1 MNPVM
6 IEETTLPL
14 PWYAPGDEDVEPAL
28 VAEFTPRRAPV
39 YPYTLSEVIQFEK
52 EERVFE
58 ALTLE
63 NEFLKLTILPELGG
77 RIYSAFDKVH
87 RQEMFYRNPVIRPG
101 LFAVRGAWPAVGVEF
116 NFPNSHN
123 AQTLEKVQCR
133 TAIHPDGSASVT
145 VGDLELVSRM
155 AWAVTITLHPGVA
168 AIDIETKLCNP
179 TSDPHRFYYW
189 MNAACPV
196 WEESE
201 FIFPP
206 TTRRLLT
213 HPPMDASRLDRLEY
227 PIHRGVDVSRFGNIR
242 QHFPVFAE
250 SMHEDFFGIYH
261 HSRNFGVVH
270 HADHRLVRGRKV
282 WTFGCARDGRVFI
295 DQLSDDHLDY
305 CELQTGPF
313 SLQSDYRLLEPG
325 RTLIQR
331 DRWFPVAETGGFNLA
346 GRDFAARF
354 DRAAKSLRFQPVRE
368 LGLLTARLLRSGTV
382 VAEQQ
387 FHSSPCRMTELRFID
402 TEACEIEIRDAA
414 GNLLGRSELD
424 TVPADADT
432 PAAPP
437 VTGREYRLGIYA
449 EEQGRVGEAEQRYLA
464 GAPSDPECAVA
475 AARLAAMS
483 GRSGEA
489 EKRLELAQPLPPEGK
504 LLRARLEHAPDSRL
518 APLLDTEALRD
529 RTLLEIGIG
538 CLRER
543 RFESAVEVLSA
554 MRPTGRGLALLAV
567 AERRLGRDNAAAL
580 KQADDAF
587 PFTPVV
593 WAESGSSRAVNGEFV
608 LEAVCEYLN
617 CRLYDE
623 AYRLLDRMPE
633 ALPITPCYRAWLA
646 DKLGLP
652 VELPDPQAPWE
663 KQFAFRVEEID
674 ILRFVL
680 EHNPAD
686 ENAAYQLGCL
696 YAGLNR
702 WSEAVPL
709 WESIRGNHRSAAQ
722 RNLGLYFWKIA
733 GETASAERC
742 YREAAADAPGGRTFS
757 EFAQFPGVAPE
768 TLLPLLEVGAK
779 RFPQD
784 CRVKLALARTLLA
797 AERPAEALAVM
808 ENNRFVLCEGKVA
821 ARAIF
826 ENACFA
832 LGNDA
837 MKHRAFDEA
846 ARWFLKAADFP
857 ENIGIGRPSGNKSAR
872 AYRLA
877 AEAFEAA
884 GKPAEAR
891 RALEAAMAEGNW
903 IDFEFFP
910 LRDVVWES
918 PAEGIDFDY
927 WINLANR
934 ALAAERGGETALAES
949 LNRRIHHFRSHLEA
963 EGRDAAWLEA

>member
-1 MNPVM
+1 
-6 IEETTLPL
+6 
-14 PWYAPGDEDVEPAL
+14 
-28 VAEFTPRRAPV
+28 
-39 YPYTLSEVIQFEK
+39 
-52 EERVFE
+52 
-58 ALTLE
+58 
-63 NEFLKLTILPELGG
+63 
-77 RIYSAFDKVH
+77 
-87 RQEMFYRNPVIRPG
+87 
-101 LFAVRGAWPAVGVEF
+101 
-116 NFPNSHN
+116 
-123 AQTLEKVQCR
+123 
-133 TAIHPDGSASVT
+133 
-145 VGDLELVSRM
+145 
-155 AWAVTITLHPGVA
+155 
-168 AIDIETKLCNP
+168 
-179 TSDPHRFYYW
+179 
-189 MNAACPV
+189 
-196 WEESE
+196 
-201 FIFPP
+201 
-206 TTRRLLT
+206 
-213 HPPMDASRLDRLEY
+213 
-227 PIHRGVDVSRFGNIR
+227 
-242 QHFPVFAE
+242 
-250 SMHEDFFGIYH
+250 
-261 HSRNFGVVH
+261 
-270 HADHRLVRGRKV
+270 
-282 WTFGCARDGRVFI
+282 
-295 DQLSDDHLDY
+295 
-305 CELQTGPF
+305 
-313 SLQSDYRLLEPG
+313 
-325 RTLIQR
+325 
-331 DRWFPVAETGGFNLA
+331 
-346 GRDFAARF
+346 
-354 DRAAKSLRFQPVRE
+354 
-368 LGLLTARLLRSGTV
+368 
-382 VAEQQ
+382 
-387 FHSSPCRMTELRFID
+387 
-402 TEACEIEIRDAA
+402 
-414 GNLLGRSELD
+414 
-424 TVPADADT
+424 
-432 PAAPP
+432 
-437 VTGREYRLGIYA
+437 
-449 EEQGRVGEAEQRYLA
+449 
-464 GAPSDPECAVA
+464 
-475 AARLAAMS
+475 
-483 GRSGEA
+483 
-489 EKRLELAQPLPPEGK
+489 
-504 LLRARLEHAPDSRL
+504 
-518 APLLDTEALRD
+518 
-529 RTLLEIGIG
+529 
-538 CLRER
+538 
-543 RFESAVEVLSA
+543 
-554 MRPTGRGLALLAV
+554 
-567 AERRLGRDNAAAL
+567 
-580 KQADDAF
+580 
-587 PFTPVV
+587 
-593 WAESGSSRAVNGEFV
+593 
-608 LEAVCEYLN
+608 
-617 CRLYDE
+617 
-623 AYRLLDRMPE
+623 MPE

-742 YREAAADAPGGRTFS
+742 YREAAADAPGGRTLS

-826 ENACFA
+826 ENACFS
-832 LGNDA
+832 LGKEA
-837 MKHRAFDEA
+837 MKRRAFDEA

-884 GKPAEAR
+884 GNPGEAR

-963 EGRDAAWLEA
+963 EGRDAVWLEA

>member
-1 MNPVM
+1 M
-6 IEETTLPL
+6 
-14 PWYAPGDEDVEPAL
+14 
-28 VAEFTPRRAPV
+28 
-39 YPYTLSEVIQFEK
+39 
-52 EERVFE
+52 
-58 ALTLE
+58 
-63 NEFLKLTILPELGG
+63 
-77 RIYSAFDKVH
+77 
-87 RQEMFYRNPVIRPG
+87 
-101 LFAVRGAWPAVGVEF
+101 
-116 NFPNSHN
+116 
-123 AQTLEKVQCR
+123 
-133 TAIHPDGSASVT
+133 
-145 VGDLELVSRM
+145 
-155 AWAVTITLHPGVA
+155 
-168 AIDIETKLCNP
+168 
-179 TSDPHRFYYW
+179 
-189 MNAACPV
+189 
-196 WEESE
+196 
-201 FIFPP
+201 
-206 TTRRLLT
+206 
-213 HPPMDASRLDRLEY
+213 
-227 PIHRGVDVSRFGNIR
+227 
-242 QHFPVFAE
+242 
-250 SMHEDFFGIYH
+250 
-261 HSRNFGVVH
+261 
-270 HADHRLVRGRKV
+270 
-282 WTFGCARDGRVFI
+282 
-295 DQLSDDHLDY
+295 
-305 CELQTGPF
+305 
-313 SLQSDYRLLEPG
+313 
-325 RTLIQR
+325 
-331 DRWFPVAETGGFNLA
+331 AETGGFNLA

-387 FHSSPCRMTELRFID
+387 FLSSPCRMTELRFID

-464 GAPSDPECAVA
+464 GAPRDPECAVA

-483 GRSGEA
+483 GHSGEA

-538 CLRER
+538 CLRKR

-742 YREAAADAPGGRTFS
+742 YREAAADAPGGRTLS

-797 AERPAEALAVM
+797 AKRPAEALAVM

-826 ENACFA
+826 ENACFS
-832 LGNDA
+832 LGKEA
-837 MKHRAFDEA
+837 MKRRAFDEA

-884 GKPAEAR
+884 GNPGEAR